1 MRSWQDAIHA
11 WLASEGPTF
20 PLPQACACGISH
32 GSLATSGGWVP
43 MGPVWTSGIGGY
55 IRLTTNDLG
64 AKTRS
69 FYQAFHVHIAVHE
82 FKMLP
87 SVDRKSRPV
96 SLSLQPRLG
105 VSSRNPCNHEGIT
118 QDVYKESIGEG

>member
-32 GSLATSGGWVP
+32 GSLATGR
-43 MGPVWTSGIGGY
+43 MGANGTSGIGGY

-105 VSSRNPCNHEGIT
+105 VSL
-118 QDVYKESIGEG
+118 

>member
-1 MRSWQDAIHA
+1 M
-11 WLASEGPTF
+11 
-20 PLPQACACGISH
+20 H
-32 GSLATSGGWVP
+32 GWPVKVQLFHCPKRVP
-43 MGPVWTSGIGGY
+43 VAFLTAPWRRRADGCQWDQYGPVEIGGY